1 MKNFLNVKEID
12 AEKELNVAKQQLS
25 AANGNTY
32 DSEAW
37 EARVKT
43 CRQKSYAARAR
54 TAGNRAKAE
63 ASLEAVN
70 GKARAHTVG
79 LDALLDLALECE
91 RRLDA
96 AGIPKRDRVGVAAT
110 YSPAA
115 PSARSY
121 KWSVASTRVT
131 IRRGASGWEFVEA
144 ERVELRPKSP
154 EDLSI
159 WLSPAQ
165 AEILRAKAMAG
176 FVERDPM
183 AVQGAA

>member
-1 MKNFLNVKEID
+1 MKNFLNIKEIE
-12 AEKELNVAKQQLS
+12 AEKELTAARQQFC
-25 AANGNTY
+25 AASNAY
-32 DSEAW
+32 DREAW

-54 TAGNRAKAE
+54 TAGGRAKAE

-79 LDALLDLALECE
+79 LKKLLDLALECE

-96 AGIPKRDRVGVAAT
+96 AGIPKRDRVGADAT

-144 ERVELRPKSP
+144 ERVELRPRSS

-165 AEILRAKAMAG
+165 AETVRAKAMEG
-176 FVERDPM
+176 FLEC
-183 AVQGAA
+183 AA

>member
-12 AEKELNVAKQQLS
+12 AEKELNVAKQQLI
-25 AANGNTY
+25 AANGNTCE
-32 DSEAW
+32 SEAW

-43 CRQKSYAARAR
+43 CRQKSCAARAR
-54 TAGNRAKAE
+54 TAGGRAKAE

-79 LDALLDLALECE
+79 LKKLLDLALECE

-96 AGIPKRDRVGVAAT
+96 AGIPKRDRASASAT

-115 PSARSY
+115 PSAGGY

-144 ERVELRPKSP
+144 ERVELRPRSP

-159 WLSPAQ
+159 WLSTAQ
-165 AEILRAKAMAG
+165 AETVRAKAMVG
-176 FVERDPM
+176 FLEC
-183 AVQGAA
+183 AA